1 MSKRTDAKK
10 KFELITECR
19 QSGLTDR
26 QWCINKGICPSTF
39 YNWIKTLHK
48 SSSMEFPTSQAKSEA
63 QPLPKQEVV
72 KVNIIPD
79 SNNVQRYSETPSDVP
94 LELLFSGVQVRIRNN
109 ADAGLI
115 ADTLKAL
122 RFLC

>member
-1 MSKRTDAKK
+1 MSRKMDSKKR
-10 KFELITECR
+10 FELITECR

-39 YNWIKTLHK
+39 YNWIKIFHK
-48 SSSMEFPTSQAKSEA
+48 SSSMELPPSLAKSEA

-79 SNNVQRYSETPSDVP
+79 SNNVQHYSETPFDVP
-94 LELLFSGVQVRIRNN
+94 IELLFSGVQIRIRNN

-115 ADTLKAL
+115 ADTVKAL

>member
-1 MSKRTDAKK
+1 MSKKTDTKK
-10 KFELITECR
+10 KFQLITECR

-26 QWCINKGICPSTF
+26 QWCIDKGICPSTF

-48 SSSMEFPTSQAKSEA
+48 STSIELPPSLAKSA
-63 QPLPKQEVV
+63 ALPLPKQEVA

-79 SNNVQRYSETPSDVP
+79 RNVVRHYSETPSDAP
-94 LELLFSGVQVRIRNN
+94 IELLFLGIQIRIHNN
-109 ADAGLI
+109 ADARLI

-122 RFLC
+122 RFTC